1 MAPDIDS
8 LVSVQRMRAGTADGA
23 PDLQWVTRLFGA
35 SPLGIFVADTEG
47 RCIYANGAYLELAGL
62 TIAQAYGTNWRR
74 SVHLEDRRRVSTEWQ
89 RAGRDGQAFQSEA
102 RFLRRDGSVVWTRL
116 HVAMTQGGGEQGTSL
131 LIVEDITDRKSAD
144 AALRSAEEA
153 LYAEKERAQ
162 VTLDSIGDAVLTTDL
177 DGNVTYQNLE
187 AATVTGWSRDEAL
200 GRPMTQVFNIL
211 DGTTRKRAANPAR
224 RAIEEN
230 RTVGLALGCIL
241 VRRDGSEV
249 EIEDSA
255 APIHNR
261 DGGVAG
267 AVIVFHDAAKSRAM
281 AEKLAHLAR
290 HDFLTGL
297 PNPAL
302 LTERLTQA
310 IALGRRHHKEVALL
324 FLDLDDFK
332 AVNDTYG
339 HLMGDRLLQSV
350 AARLEACVRTT
361 DTVCRR
367 GGDEFVI
374 LLAEIEDPQDA
385 ARVAEKV
392 LAVLLE
398 PHVVEGVTLQTRASI
413 GISLCPDDG
422 DDADDLIK
430 NADTAM
436 YQAKAE
442 GLSGYRY
449 FGAGTLLLP
458 VPDK

>member
-1 MAPDIDS
+1 
-8 LVSVQRMRAGTADGA
+8 
-23 PDLQWVTRLFGA
+23 
-35 SPLGIFVADTEG
+35 
-47 RCIYANGAYLELAGL
+47 
-62 TIAQAYGTNWRR
+62 
-74 SVHLEDRRRVSTEWQ
+74 
-89 RAGRDGQAFQSEA
+89 
-102 RFLRRDGSVVWTRL
+102 
-116 HVAMTQGGGEQGTSL
+116 
-131 LIVEDITDRKSAD
+131 
-144 AALRSAEEA
+144 
-153 LYAEKERAQ
+153 
-162 VTLDSIGDAVLTTDL
+162 
-177 DGNVTYQNLE
+177 
-187 AATVTGWSRDEAL
+187 
-200 GRPMTQVFNIL
+200 MTQVFNIL

-310 IALGRRHHKEVALL
+310 IALGRRHHKQVALL

-332 AVNDTYG
+332 GVNDTYG
-339 HLMGDRLLQSV
+339 HVIGDRLLQSV

-398 PHVVEGVTLQTRASI
+398 PHVVEGVTLQIRASI
-413 GISLCPDDG
+413 GISLYPDDG
-422 DDADDLIK
+422 DDANDLIK

-436 YQAKAE
+436 YHAKAE

-449 FGAGTLLLP
+449 FGAGAPLLP
-458 VPDK
+458 VPDR